1 MKLIS
6 FLRRLW
12 NPKPEPVTLSFD
24 AESILIARPGDLVL
38 LHVDG
43 GRFRHL
49 FADPIAMAQ
58 IQEQVRESLAGL
70 RVCFVLDTER
80 VEVVPSATVGEEQ

>member
-1 MKLIS
+1 MIS

-12 NPKPEPVTLSFD
+12 KPSPVTLSFD
-24 AESILIARPGDLVL
+24 VESISIARPGDLVL

-49 FADPIAMAQ
+49 FADPIALAQ
-58 IQEQVRESLAGL
+58 IQEQARESFAELQ
-70 RVCFVLDTER
+70 VCFVLDTER
-80 VEVVPSATVGEEQ
+80 VEVVPGATVGEEQ